1 MNVDRRTGTVASD
14 AIEREIRGAALDRAL
29 LAADEKF
36 GAVADELIATSEAEL
51 SQWSRPRRRSSKRR

>member
-1 MNVDRRTGTVASD
+1 MNVDRRTGTVASH

>member
-36 GAVADELIATSEAEL
+36 GAVRDELVATADAEL
-51 SQWSRPRRRSSKRR
+51 SQRSRPRRRSSKRR